1 MKDIYEKLK
10 KKEARLNKM
19 AADLEEKEKALKQ
32 KGENLEPKEKKM
44 LDLVYEERDKIW

>member
-1 MKDIYEKLK
+1 
-10 KKEARLNKM
+10 M
-19 AADLEEKEKALKQ
+19 AADLEEKEKALKE